1 MSMRYYACEDYGL
14 VLSKDA
20 MKEMCKKEF
29 VDEPVEDNEYGMALY
44 DSDICNLMSSFIG
57 EGYYVND
64 DGTDNWGHSIYYND
78 DDVYYIPINKYP
90 NLFKTAYK
98 DIDEI
103 VAEFRERIG
112 EYLPANFDYRSNI
125 RHIVGTVFG

>member
-1 MSMRYYACEDYGL
+1 MSMREYASEDYGL
-14 VLSKDA
+14 VLSEDA
-20 MKEMCKKEF
+20 MKLICEKVFE
-29 VDEPVEDNEYGMALY
+29 DEPVEDENYGMALY
-44 DSDICNLMSSFIG
+44 DSGICNLMSSFTG

-64 DGTDNWGHSIYYND
+64 DGTDNWGHSIYYNG

-98 DIDEI
+98 DIDEV
-103 VAEFRERIG
+103 VAEFKERIG
-112 EYLPANFDYRSNI
+112 EYLPDNFDYRSNI